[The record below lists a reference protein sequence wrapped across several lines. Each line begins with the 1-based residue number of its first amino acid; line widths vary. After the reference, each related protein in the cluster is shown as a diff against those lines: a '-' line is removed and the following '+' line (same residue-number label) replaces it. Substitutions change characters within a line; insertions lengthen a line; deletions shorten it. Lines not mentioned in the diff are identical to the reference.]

1 MPWVV
6 VLVAPGGLNRPLED
20 MAVLEE
26 AEEVVLIALVVVE
39 APKAMQ
45 AVMGLKPL
53 ITHLEEAEVVLD
65 SREQRDRRVLQEM
78 AEMDIGCLLH
88 QSCIPGSLVEE
99 AVQRRSIICA
109 H

>member
-1 MPWVV
+1 MVQDLKV
-6 VLVAPGGLNRPLED
+6 
-20 MAVLEE
+20 
-26 AEEVVLIALVVVE
+26 
-39 APKAMQ
+39 MQ
-45 AVMGLKPL
+45 AEMGLMPVRA
-53 ITHLEEAEVVLD
+53 HLEEAEVVLD

-99 AVQRRSIICA
+99 AV